1 MDKLIEIKNISKSYG
16 NKKALDDIS
25 LDIFK
30 GSVIGVLGPN
40 GSGKST
46 LLRIIS
52 GFGKAD
58 FGKVLFL
65 GKEITGKN
73 KNKISYVPDHDLLYK
88 NFTISQMIDLYNK
101 FFEGFDKGP
110 ILDVLDYLGLD
121 KDARVSGLSKGDL
134 DKINLAM
141 ALAREADVYILDEPM
156 DGVDRAAAQKI
167 LGLLIEKISA
177 DKTFIIASHKLD
189 LFENLFD
196 SVIFLNDGK
205 LELYDTAKNIIT
217 DNQISIGEYYDR
229 LNMA

>member
-73 KNKISYVPDHDLLYK
+73 KNKISYVPDHDLLYE
-88 NFTISQMIDLYNK
+88 NFKISQMIDLYYK

-110 ILDVLDYLGLD
+110 ILEVLDYLGLD
-121 KDARVSGLSKGDL
+121 KDARVSSLSKGDL
-134 DKINLAM
+134 DKLTLAL

-167 LGLLIEKISA
+167 LGLLIDKISA

-205 LELYDTAKNIIT
+205 LEVYDRAKNIIE